1 MIMPFCI
8 HCGKP
13 VISTDKFCGNC
24 GKPVSNS
31 QETGISEVKSAS
43 SSQLKTSEVAV
54 SVVAT
59 NSQPNF
65 VGSAGKPLP
74 SVETMKMI
82 VPDQVRIY
90 GFGKSDT
97 FNLIITTH
105 RSIFAKLTKNI
116 KEQAQKKMNEKMDGA
131 KMNRVIKWM
140 AKRIDY
146 SAFLNWYAEK
156 TPQEVLDETPG
167 NYAIDNIDI
176 IDVTVNDNS
185 VDSEEGGKIADYEL
199 VITTREK
206 TLKFKSIINPTNVR
220 GQSIYNAY
228 KN

>member
-1 MIMPFCI
+1 MPFCI

-13 VISTDKFCGNC
+13 VIPTDKFCGYC
-24 GKPVSNS
+24 GKPVSIP
-31 QETGISEVKSAS
+31 QVAVISEVKSVE
-43 SSQLKTSEVAV
+43 SSQVKISEVAV
-54 SVVAT
+54 SVAAA
-59 NSQPNF
+59 NSPNY

-74 SVETMKMI
+74 SVETVKMI
-82 VPDQVRIY
+82 VPDQLMIY

-97 FNLIITTH
+97 FNIIITTH

-116 KEQAQKKMNEKMDGA
+116 KEQAQKKMKEKVDGA

-146 SAFLNWYAEK
+146 SAYLSWYAEK
-156 TPQEVLDETPG
+156 TPQEILNETPG
-167 NYAIDNIDI
+167 NYAIDNVDI

-206 TLKFKSIINPTNVR
+206 TLKFKSIINPNNVR
-220 GQSIYNAY
+220 GQSIYDAY